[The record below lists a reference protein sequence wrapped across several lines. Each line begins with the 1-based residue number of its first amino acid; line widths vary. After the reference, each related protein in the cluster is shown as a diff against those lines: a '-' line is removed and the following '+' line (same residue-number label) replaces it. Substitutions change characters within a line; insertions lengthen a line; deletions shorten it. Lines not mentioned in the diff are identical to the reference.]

1 MLRRLTT
8 KKTDKIRIGT
18 GCPLSSA
25 HSEEYPCDH
34 SIQRLEKRACELSGI
49 EMDKAKEIDEYD
61 LATSL
66 GEFTLTTLYEKF
78 YAKVLEDKD
87 DWFRDMFQSSIEDLV
102 ANESEYLIQRLGGPS
117 YYTDRKGIPSLIK
130 MHYNVEMTPRTA
142 EKWLEY
148 METTL
153 EEMVSE
159 IDEPTRDVL
168 MAYFRFSAYF
178 MIASQEASA
187 VMVKFAH
194 HDRIKQEFELEADMK
209 I

>member
-1 MLRRLTT
+1 MLRKLT
-8 KKTDKIRIGT
+8 KKSTKINIGK

-49 EMDKAKEIDEYD
+49 ELEKAKEIDEYS
-61 LATSL
+61 LANQL

-87 DWFRDMFQSSIEDLV
+87 DWFRDMFQSSIEDLI

>member
-8 KKTDKIRIGT
+8 KKTEKIVIGK

-25 HSEEYPCDH
+25 HSEDYPCDH

-49 EMDKAKEIDEYD
+49 ELDKAKEIDEYN
-61 LATSL
+61 LATLL
-66 GEFTLTTLYEKF
+66 GEFTITTLYEKF

-87 DWFRDMFQSSIEDLV
+87 DWFREMFQTPLEDLV

-117 YYTDRKGIPSLIK
+117 YYTDRKGIPSLLK
-130 MHYNVEMTPRTA
+130 MHYNFEISPRTA

-153 EEMVSE
+153 EEMVTE

-168 MAYFRFSAYF
+168 MAFFRFSAYF
-178 MIASQEASA
+178 MIASQEAQA
-187 VMVKFAH
+187 TMVKFAH